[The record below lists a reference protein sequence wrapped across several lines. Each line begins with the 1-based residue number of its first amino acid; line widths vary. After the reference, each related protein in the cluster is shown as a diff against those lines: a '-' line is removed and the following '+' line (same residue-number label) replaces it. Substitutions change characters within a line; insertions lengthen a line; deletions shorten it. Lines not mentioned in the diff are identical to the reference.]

1 MTLRYKKRTILHD
14 IGLSAGKGEV
24 IGVVGH
30 NGAGKTTFSRA
41 LCGLHKGL
49 RWTILVGCEPM
60 DRKARMKQSY
70 MVMQDVNYELFADSV
85 GAECSFGIRNPDQ
98 KLVAETLEELD
109 LVAYRERPPEHPV
122 RWSKNS
128 G

>member
-41 LCGLHKGL
+41 LCGLHKD
-49 RWTILVGCEPM
+49 CEGQFLWEGKPM
-60 DRKARMKQSY
+60 EHKARLKHSY
-70 MVMQDVNYELFADSV
+70 MVMQDVNYELLLTVWKQSAPLAS
-85 GAECSFGIRNPDQ
+85 AIQ
-98 KLVAETLEELD
+98 IK
-109 LVAYRERPPEHPV
+109 
-122 RWSKNS
+122 RW
-128 G
+128 